1 MDILV
6 IFIKNG
12 GGFLC
17 LNVHTNNNHDSL
29 SVTTIFFSKGIV
41 FLILVFPLKLNNG
54 LSSGSERHPYSSSV
68 DSAI

>member
-12 GGFLC
+12 GGVLC

-41 FLILVFPLKLNNG
+41 FLILVFPLKLKNG
-54 LSSGSERHPYSSSV
+54 LSSGNERHPYSSSV

>member
-6 IFIKNG
+6 ILIKNG
-12 GGFLC
+12 GVLC